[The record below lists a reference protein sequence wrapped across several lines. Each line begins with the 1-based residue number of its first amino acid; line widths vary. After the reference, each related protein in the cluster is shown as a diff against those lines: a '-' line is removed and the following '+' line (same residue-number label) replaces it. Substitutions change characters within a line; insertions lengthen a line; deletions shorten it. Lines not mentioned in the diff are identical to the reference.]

1 MSAAV
6 LRGLDQRSSE
16 QVVAIILGG
25 GRGTRLFPLT
35 RERAKPAVPLGGR
48 YRLVDIPLSNCI
60 NSGINR
66 IFVLTQF
73 NSRSLHRHINETYK
87 FDVFSRGFVEVLAA
101 EQTMTSGDW
110 FQGTA
115 DAIRQNLW
123 HLRSADCD
131 HYLIL
136 SGDHLYR
143 MDYRDFFLRHID
155 TGADISVST
164 IPVTREAAKGFGIM
178 KVEPNGLISEFVEK
192 PQTDEELEHLKMP
205 PQVMADFGHEA
216 HDGREYL
223 ASMGVYLFRREVLK
237 KLLEERREWIDFGKH
252 VIPESLATHRVHTY
266 LFNGFWEDI
275 GTVQSFYDVSMRLLE
290 ADPPFR
296 FLEPGKPIYSRPRYL
311 PGSTVGDASISASLI
326 CEGSNIEGAHIEHS
340 IIGIRSII
348 GSGVHIKDS
357 IMMGAD
363 FYGDSHPEGNIPIGI
378 ANNCVIEH
386 AIVDKNAC
394 IGEGCIIR
402 GREGLPRVV
411 EDNYAII
418 DGIVIILKNASIPP
432 GTVIG

>member
-1 MSAAV
+1 MPTSMFRS
-6 LRGLDQRSSE
+6 LEPRGSDR
-16 QVVAIILGG
+16 VVAIILGG

-48 YRLVDIPLSNCI
+48 YRLVDIPISNCI

-73 NSRSLHRHINETYK
+73 NSRSLTRHINETYK

-143 MDYRDFFLRHID
+143 MDYREFFLRHID
-155 TGADISVST
+155 TGADITVST
-164 IPVTREAAKGFGIM
+164 IPVTRQAARGFGIM
-178 KVEPNGLISEFVEK
+178 KVEPDGRISEFVEK
-192 PQTDEELEHLKMP
+192 PQTDEELDHLKMP
-205 PQVMADFGHEA
+205 PQVMADFGFEA
-216 HDGREYL
+216 SGGREYL
-223 ASMGVYLFRREVLK
+223 ASMGVYLFRRNVMK
-237 KLLEERREWIDFGKH
+237 QLLEERREWIDFGKH
-252 VIPESLATHRVHTY
+252 VIPESIATHRVHAH
-266 LFNGFWEDI
+266 LFTGFWEDI
-275 GTVQSFYDVSMRLLE
+275 GTVQSFYDVSMRLL
-290 ADPPFR
+290 DPDSPFR
-296 FLEPGKPIYSRPRYL
+296 FLEPGRPVYSRPRYL
-311 PGSTVGDASISASLI
+311 PGSTVGNASISESLI
-326 CEGSNIEGAHIEHS
+326 CEGSSIQGAEIEHS
-340 IIGIRSII
+340 IIGIRSVI
-348 GSGVHIKDS
+348 GSGVRIKNS

-378 ANNCVIEH
+378 GNDCTIEH

-394 IGEGCIIR
+394 IGDGCVIR
-402 GREGLPRVV
+402 GHEGLPRKI
-411 EDNYAII
+411 ENEYAII
-418 DGIVIILKNASIPP
+418 DGIVIVLKNASIPP